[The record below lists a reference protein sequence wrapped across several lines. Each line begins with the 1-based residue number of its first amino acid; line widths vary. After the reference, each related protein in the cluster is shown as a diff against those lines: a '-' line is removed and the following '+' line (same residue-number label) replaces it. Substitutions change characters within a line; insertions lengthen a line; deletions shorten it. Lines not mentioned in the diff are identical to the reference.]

1 MSQDVDLKHFA
12 KCCEDF
18 TGADFKVRVV
28 LRHFCGLNFLY

>member
-12 KCCEDF
+12 NRCEDF

-28 LRHFCGLNFLY
+28 FRHF